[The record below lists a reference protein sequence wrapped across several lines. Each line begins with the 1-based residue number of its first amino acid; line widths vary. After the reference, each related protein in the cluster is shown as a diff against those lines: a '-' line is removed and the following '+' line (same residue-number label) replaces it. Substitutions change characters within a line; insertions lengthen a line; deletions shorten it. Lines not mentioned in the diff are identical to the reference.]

1 MEQTQGVRMTSNH
14 IVAWVAIAFALAAP
28 AVAQDKGGTIE
39 RLYVMECG
47 QGRAPDQG
55 RWSPG
60 VNEGKPFDMV
70 TNCYLIRHAQGWMIW
85 ETGVGDTFAS
95 LQEGRVGQQGAPS
108 WTLAKTLL
116 SQLDEIGVRPSDIR
130 YVAVSHTHGDHIGNV
145 ELFPKAMLLVQKAEY
160 EWPNPLGVGR
170 FKLEHPV
177 TKLEGDRDVFGDGS
191 VIIVST
197 PGHTPGH
204 QSILIKLPKR
214 RDPDQRRR
222 RSLQGQLGQP
232 PRSRVQRRQGKVAGL
247 DAAHGRSPRPA
258 QGAALD
264 PPRPS
269 AERRPEKV
277 AGLLR
282 LGVEP
287 QRVVV

>member
-1 MEQTQGVRMTSNH
+1 MSAPITSLH
-14 IVAWVAIAFALAAP
+14 GSRSLSPWPRPP
-28 AVAQDKGGTIE
+28 AAQDKRGHRRAPLCHGV
-39 RLYVMECG
+39 RAG
-47 QGRAPDQG
+47 PAPDQG

-95 LQEGRVGQQGAPS
+95 LQEGRSASRALRAGRSPRRS
-108 WTLAKTLL
+108 L

-170 FKLEHPV
+170 FKPEHPV

-204 QSILIKLPKR
+204 QSILSGCR
-214 RDPDQRRR
+214 
-222 RSLQGQLGQP
+222 
-232 PRSRVQRRQGKVAGL
+232 
-247 DAAHGRSPRPA
+247 RPA
-258 QGAALD
+258 
-264 PPRPS
+264 RS
-269 AERRPEKV
+269 
-277 AGLLR
+277 
-282 LGVEP
+282 
-287 QRVVV
+287 

>member
-1 MEQTQGVRMTSNH
+1 MEQTQGGHMTSNH

-28 AVAQDKGGTIE
+28 AAAQDKAGTIE

-60 VNEGKPFDMV
+60 VNDGKPFDMV

-170 FKLEHPV
+170 FKPEHPV

-204 QSILIKLPKR
+204 QSILIKLPKTGAILI
-214 RDPDQRRR
+214 
-222 RSLQGQLGQP
+222 SG
-232 PRSRVQRRQGKVAGL
+232 
-247 DAAHGRSPRPA
+247 DAAHFKDNWDNRRVPAFNVDKEKSLASMQRMADLLAQHKAQLWIHHDRAQSDGQKKSPA
-258 QGAALD
+258 YYD
-264 PPRPS
+264 
-269 AERRPEKV
+269 
-277 AGLLR
+277 
-282 LGVEP
+282 
-287 QRVVV
+287 